1 MGKLGALLGASV
13 AAWGMALSPAHAE
26 PLGSSQIL
34 ACQPNRA
41 DVAAVAVND
50 LRFGL
55 ESTYAWASANIRL
68 TMRNGATRDY
78 AITGRAEPTDKE
90 ARPNKASAGFT
101 YPGFTCMAQ
110 YRSIISVRNC
120 GGASKHRFCEIGITI
135 FGMPM
140 VYAVSMTAERTVLP
154 IRASAP

>member
-1 MGKLGALLGASV
+1 MGKLGVLFGALV
-13 AAWGMALSPAHAE
+13 AMWGMALSPAEAG
-26 PLGSSQIL
+26 PLATGQII

-41 DVAAVAVND
+41 DVSAVAVND
-50 LRFGL
+50 LRFGI
-55 ESTYAWASANIRL
+55 EATYAWASATIRL

-78 AITGRAEPTDKE
+78 AITGRAEPTEKE

-120 GGASKHRFCEIGITI
+120 GGASKHRYCEIGITI

-140 VYAVSMTAERTVLP
+140 VYAVSMTAERAVQP
-154 IRASAP
+154 IRAAVP